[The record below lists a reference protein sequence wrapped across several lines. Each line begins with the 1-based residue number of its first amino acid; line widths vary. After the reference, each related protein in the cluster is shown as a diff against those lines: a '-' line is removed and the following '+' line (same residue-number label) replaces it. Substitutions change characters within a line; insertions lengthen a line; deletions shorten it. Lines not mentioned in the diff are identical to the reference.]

1 MNLRERDMKKQ
12 QSTQAAEFVAI
23 LDVIHEG
30 RARAFTAVNVALIET
45 YAAIGGILSRKV
57 REEKWGKGVIRELA
71 DWLVR
76 YSPDL
81 KGFSAS
87 NLWRMKQFHEL
98 WTGRRKLAPLVREL
112 SWSCHMVL
120 MGQCKTEEEQ
130 DFYLAAAVQGCW
142 SRRELESQ
150 IRRGAYE
157 RTALA
162 DRKTPQIVKERPL
175 TISGVFKD
183 SYTLDF
189 LDLPE
194 RHFEADLQSSIVAN
208 LRKFLLE
215 LGNGFTYV
223 GEKTR
228 LQVGGRDFEID
239 LLFYHRDLRC
249 LVAFELKT
257 GAFEPEHLGQLSF
270 YLEALDR
277 EHRRPHEN
285 PSIGVLLCRRKD
297 DEVVE
302 FALNRTLSPAVVAE
316 YETKLVPRELLRRK
330 LHEWTHLLERDTE
343 RRGGKVV

>member
-1 MNLRERDMKKQ
+1 MKKTKSAQ
-12 QSTQAAEFVAI
+12 PTEFVVI

-45 YAAIGGILSRKV
+45 YAAIGSILSRKV
-57 REEKWGKGVIRELA
+57 QDGGWGKGVIRELA
-71 DWLVR
+71 DWI
-76 YSPDL
+76 SQQTPDL

-87 NLWRMKQFHEL
+87 NLWRMMQFHYL
-98 WTGRRKLAPLVREL
+98 WTGREKLAPLVREL

-120 MGQCKTEEEQ
+120 MGQCKTHGEQ
-130 DFYLAAAVQGCW
+130 DFYLAAAVQGRW
-142 SRRELESQ
+142 SRRGLESQ
-150 IRRGAYE
+150 IRRGAFE

-162 DRKTPQIVKERPL
+162 DRKTPRIAKERPL
-175 TISGVFKD
+175 PMGGVFKD

-189 LDLPE
+189 LDLPDQ
-194 RHFEADLQSSIVAN
+194 HFGADLQASIVAN

-223 GEKTR
+223 GEKVR
-228 LQVGGRDFEID
+228 LQVGQRDFEID

-277 EHRRPHEN
+277 DHRRPHEN

-302 FALNRTLSPAVVAE
+302 YALNRTLSPAVVAE
-316 YETKLVPRELLRRK
+316 YETKLVPRDLLRRK
-330 LHEWTHLLERDTE
+330 LHEWSHLLERDT
-343 RRGGKVV
+343 GVVAGSEDRDA

>member
-1 MNLRERDMKKQ
+1 MKKTK
-12 QSTQAAEFVAI
+12 SAKPTEFVAI

-45 YAAIGGILSRKV
+45 YAAIGAILSRKV
-57 REEKWGKGVIRELA
+57 QDGGWGKGVIRELA
-71 DWLVR
+71 DWLAR
-76 YSPDL
+76 QSPDL
-81 KGFSAS
+81 KGFSAQ
-87 NLWRMKQFHEL
+87 NLWRMKQFHEA
-98 WTGRRKLAPLVREL
+98 WAGREKLSPLVREL
-112 SWSCHMVL
+112 SWSNHMVL
-120 MGQCKTEEEQ
+120 IGQCKTPEEQ
-130 DFYLAAAVQGCW
+130 DFYLVTAVQGRW

-150 IRRGAYE
+150 IRRGTFE

-162 DRKTPQIVKERPL
+162 DRKTPRIAKERPL
-175 TISGVFKD
+175 PMVGVFKD

-189 LDLPE
+189 LDLPD
-194 RHFEADLQSSIVAN
+194 RHFEADLQASIVAN
-208 LRKFLLE
+208 LRRFLLE
-215 LGNGFTYV
+215 LGNGFSYV
-223 GEKTR
+223 GEKVR
-228 LQVGGRDFEID
+228 LQVGQRDFEID

-277 EHRRPHEN
+277 DHRRPHEN

-330 LHEWTHLLERDTE
+330 LHEWSHLLERDAGV
-343 RRGGKVV
+343 GGDIAE